1 MLMVSSRQGFWSPTE
16 FSDLDEIRD
25 VTLENPDPASDKP
38 LTEAEFLAAVTNQN
52 VLLLV
57 HGYNNTEDDVNLA
70 YAQIEKAVQ
79 KQVPGKYSAVV
90 GYTWPGG
97 ALGISYP
104 IARARS
110 NSAGPRLT
118 PWLQKIAR
126 KAKTV
131 DVMSHSLGARVSLR
145 ALRDAFKNPAK
156 PVRNLYLFAAAV
168 DNESIEKGEEFYD
181 STRRTDAVVV
191 IHSKK
196 DKVLALGF
204 RLGDAILPWQW
215 FDLFD
220 AALGYSGPEDVA
232 DIIDFSPHVKV
243 VNGKGQNL
251 DHAGLQGQSRRLRL
265 PSRFPGRQASGTV
278 FCAVRR
284 KGGREVPAPPS
295 SFRKARRIAR
305 GGVMRKPILLAIVMA
320 SLTAATGA
328 FAQTPR
334 TPWGHPDLQ
343 GIWSTATITPFERP
357 TDVAGKEFLT
367 AQEAADFERKAL
379 ETNDRDRRGGS
390 AEADV
395 AGAYNEFWFDRGTK
409 VVPTRR
415 TSLVIDPPDGRI
427 PPTTADARTR
437 LNGEA
442 EARKA
447 RGPADN
453 PEDFSLWVRCIVR
466 GVPTVMLPQ
475 GYNGNYQIYQTP
487 AYVVIVAEMI
497 HEARIIPLDGRP
509 HLRAHGPPVDGR
521 LGRPLGWRHADRRN
535 DELQRQGGIQG
546 NDGRPAAGGT
556 LHAHGA
562 RCPAVSRHHRR
573 SRRRSHDRGPSNFR
587 SRPLKGRSTSIP
599 ATRPT
604 TRSKAC
610 SEVPARRR
618 KSRPRRR

>member
-70 YAQIEKAVQ
+70 YARIEKAVQ

-145 ALRDAFKNPAK
+145 ALRDAFRNPAK

-181 STRRTDAVVV
+181 ATRRTDAVVV

-196 DKVLALGF
+196 DKTLALGF
-204 RLGDAILPWQW
+204 RIGDAILPWQW

-251 DHAGLQGQSRRLRL
+251 DHGDYKDN
-265 PSRFPGRQASGTV
+265 P
-278 FCAVRR
+278 AVYGYVRD
-284 KGGREVPAPPS
+284 
-295 SFRKARRIAR
+295 F
-305 GGVMRKPILLAIVMA
+305 L
-320 SLTAATGA
+320 
-328 FAQTPR
+328 
-334 TPWGHPDLQ
+334 
-343 GIWSTATITPFERP
+343 
-357 TDVAGKEFLT
+357 AGKHPEQF
-367 AQEAADFERKAL
+367 FAL
-379 ETNDRDRRGGS
+379 
-390 AEADV
+390 
-395 AGAYNEFWFDRGTK
+395 
-409 VVPTRR
+409 
-415 TSLVIDPPDGRI
+415 
-427 PPTTADARTR
+427 
-437 LNGEA
+437 
-442 EARKA
+442 
-447 RGPADN
+447 
-453 PEDFSLWVRCIVR
+453 
-466 GVPTVMLPQ
+466 
-475 GYNGNYQIYQTP
+475 
-487 AYVVIVAEMI
+487 
-497 HEARIIPLDGRP
+497 
-509 HLRAHGPPVDGR
+509 
-521 LGRPLGWRHADRRN
+521 
-535 DELQRQGGIQG
+535 
-546 NDGRPAAGGT
+546 
-556 LHAHGA
+556 
-562 RCPAVSRHHRR
+562 
-573 SRRRSHDRGPSNFR
+573 
-587 SRPLKGRSTSIP
+587 
-599 ATRPT
+599 
-604 TRSKAC
+604 
-610 SEVPARRR
+610 
-618 KSRPRRR
+618 